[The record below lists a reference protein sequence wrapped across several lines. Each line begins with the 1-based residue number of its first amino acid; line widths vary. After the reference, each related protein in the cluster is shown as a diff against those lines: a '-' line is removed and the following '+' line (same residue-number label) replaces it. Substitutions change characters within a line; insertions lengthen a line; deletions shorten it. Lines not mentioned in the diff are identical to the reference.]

1 MKNVIAYVAG
11 LVFAV
16 GLAVARMTDP
26 RKIIAFLD
34 VTGAWD
40 PALAFVMAGAIPIFA
55 LAFFSS
61 RRRTQPFFADHF
73 HQPTLSAID
82 MRLLAGAAI
91 FGLGW
96 GWAGYCPGPALVSAA
111 SGSGPALI
119 FSLAMVVGL
128 FVTTKMQK
136 RPSSSSR
143 SIESDSISR

>member
-1 MKNVIAYVAG
+1 MAG
-11 LVFAV
+11 LLFAV
-16 GLAVARMTDP
+16 GLAFARMTDP

-40 PALAFVMAGAIPIFA
+40 PALVFVMAGAIPVFA

-61 RRRTQPFFADHF
+61 RRRTRPFFAERF
-73 HQPTLSAID
+73 HHPTASAID
-82 MRLLAGAAI
+82 LRLLIGASI

-111 SGSGPALI
+111 AGSGPAFI

-128 FVTTKMQK
+128 LATTKIM
-136 RPSSSSR
+136 RRLSSSWSR
-143 SIESDSISR
+143 SIDQTRM